1 MATLVIACAA
11 AFLVLVNF
19 TAPLA
24 TLGEIADALGAGPAG
39 QTWILG
45 SISLGLAAALLIAGS
60 LADTFG
66 RRRVFVLGGAGLA
79 AGSVLCALAPAT
91 WAFVLGRIVQG
102 VAGAAL
108 LVSSLGLIAHAH
120 PAGAARVRATG
131 LWGAMLGGGITVG
144 PVMAALLTAPA
155 GWRSVYWLI
164 ALLGAAVAAAGARLP
179 ESRGIPRPTDFAGLL
194 TLGPGIALLVAAL
207 TEARAGWDAGVVV
220 WAAPAVVLLGVFVV
234 VELRVAEPMIDLRLL
249 RAPAFRAATTGA
261 LTSGIAVVSYMTF
274 LPSLLHRLLGLT
286 PLAAAAV
293 VSIWSGVSFV
303 VAAQARR
310 VTGRLG
316 DRRQAALGL
325 GLCAA
330 GELATLGLTAHSSWW
345 HFAPGLAV
353 AGVGTGLSNAALA
366 GLSVRTVP
374 PDRAAMGTG
383 ANNTARYVGSALGI
397 ALVAV
402 VLAVA
407 PGAAGV
413 NYAAAITGA
422 LALLGAVVTALSRE
436 RVPEH
441 GLVSS
446 GRG

>member
-102 VAGAAL
+102 VAGAA
-108 LVSSLGLIAHAH
+108 
-120 PAGAARVRATG
+120 RVRATG
-131 LWGAMLGGGITVG
+131 MWGAMLGGGITVG

-207 TEARAGWDAGVVV
+207 TEARAGWGADVLV
-220 WAAPAVVLLGVFVV
+220 WAAPAVVLLAAFVV

-261 LTSGIAVVSYMTF
+261 LTSGIAVVSFMTF

-293 VSIWSGVSFV
+293 ASIWSGVSFV

-310 VTGRLG
+310 VTVRLG

-330 GELATLGLTAHSSWW
+330 GELATLGLTTQSSWW
-345 HFAPGLAV
+345 HFVPGLAV

-402 VLAVA
+402 VLAAA
-407 PGAAGV
+407 PGPGGV

-422 LALLGAVVTALSRE
+422 LALLGAVLTALGRE